1 MGGAN
6 ICRPDCRVGRNSR
19 FYFRAIWKKQIYCER
34 TDLLAP
40 SSYRI
45 IRQFL
50 LKSSTTLTG
59 LCNGSGFC
67 LLPSHP
73 LSSPARVQTQHL
85 PWAHEAQPSQERERE
100 RVATCVPTVHRS
112 QGVHGRGKCKRTA
125 AALPERDSC
134 GVVLKVSFNRQK
146 YTWKLILKTGE
157 KTSVKI

>member
-19 FYFRAIWKKQIYCER
+19 FYFRAIWKRQIYCER
-34 TDLLAP
+34 TELLA
-40 SSYRI
+40 SSPYRLI
-45 IRQFL
+45 HLFL

-73 LSSPARVQTQHL
+73 LGSPASLQTQHL
-85 PWAHEAQPSQERERE
+85 QWAHEAQPFQERE
-100 RVATCVPTVHRS
+100 RVATCVLTANRS
-112 QGVHGRGKCKRTA
+112 QGAHGRGKCRRTA

-134 GVVLKVSFNRQK
+134 GVVLKVSLNRQK
-146 YTWKLILKTGE
+146 YTWKSDLKSGE
-157 KTSVKI
+157 KTSMKI